1 MGSGKWIGGFLGWVA
16 GGPIGALLG
25 YFLGSAVEKF
35 IDAARQLPGGSAG
48 SGQGGFG
55 GGFGTGGY
63 GGSTGSG
70 GYGTGTGGY
79 GTGAGGYG
87 GAYTGRTG
95 GSYQQQTGGY
105 RTSTGGRYT
114 ADEQRNSFFVSLLV
128 LSSAVM
134 KADGQVLAS
143 ERDCAREFIRKNFG
157 ESAVDEA
164 MRMLDSF
171 NRQQVNIY
179 SVGDQIASNM
189 NYSQRLQLFHYLVQ
203 IATSDGNFSKSEKSV
218 LEAIGAVIRLQ
229 NSDINSVIAMFYRE
243 NDESAYA
250 VLGISPNATDDEV
263 KSAYRRMAM
272 KNHPDKVST
281 LGPEVQKAAEEKFR
295 QVQEAYETIKRQRG
309 MS

>member
-1 MGSGKWIGGFLGWVA
+1 MGSAKWIGGLLGWVS

-35 IDAARQLPGGSAG
+35 IDAARQLPGDGS
-48 SGQGGFG
+48 
-55 GGFGTGGY
+55 
-63 GGSTGSG
+63 
-70 GYGTGTGGY
+70 GTGGY
-79 GTGAGGYG
+79 GTGGYGSGTGGSSRGGYG
-87 GAYTGRTG
+87 GGYG
-95 GSYQQQTGGY
+95 TGGY
-105 RTSTGGRYT
+105 RTSTGGRGYST
-114 ADEQRNSFFVSLLV
+114 TEQRNSFFVSLLV
-128 LSSAVM
+128 LSSAVI
-134 KADGQVLAS
+134 KADGQVSQS
-143 ERDCAREFIRKNFG
+143 ELNCVREFIRRNFG
-157 ESAVDEA
+157 DSVVDET
-164 MRMLDSF
+164 MRMLDGF

-179 SVGDQIASNM
+179 SVGPQIADNM

-203 IATSDGNFSKSEKSV
+203 IATADGNFSKSEKSV
-218 LEAIGAVIRLQ
+218 LEAIGAVIRLN

-263 KSAYRRMAM
+263 KTAYRRMAM

-295 QVQEAYETIKRQRG
+295 QIQDAYETIKRQRG

>member
-1 MGSGKWIGGFLGWVA
+1 MGSGKWIGGFLGWVT

-25 YFLGSAVEKF
+25 YFIGSAVDKF
-35 IDAARQLPGGSAG
+35 IDVTRQLPGGGAG
-48 SGQGGFG
+48 TGQ
-55 GGFGTGGY
+55 GGY
-63 GGSTGSG
+63 GG
-70 GYGTGTGGY
+70 GYGTGGY
-79 GTGAGGYG
+79 GTGGYG
-87 GAYTGRTG
+87 GYTGRTG

-134 KADGQVLAS
+134 KADGQVHQS
-143 ERDCAREFIRKNFG
+143 ERDCAREFIRRNFG
-157 ESAVDEA
+157 DSVVDEA
-164 MRMLDSF
+164 MRMLDGF

-179 SVGDQIASNM
+179 SVGPQIVDNM

-203 IATSDGNFSKSEKSV
+203 IATADGTFSKSEKSV
-218 LEAIGAVIRLQ
+218 LEAIGAVIRL
-229 NSDINSVIAMFYRE
+229 NNTDINSVIAMFYRE
-243 NDESAYA
+243 TDESAYA

-272 KNHPDKVST
+272 KNHPDKVAT

-295 QVQEAYETIKRQRG
+295 QIQNAYETIKRQRG

>member
-25 YFLGSAVEKF
+25 YFLGSAVERF
-35 IDAARQLPGGSAG
+35 IDVARQLPGSDGS
-48 SGQGGFG
+48 
-55 GGFGTGGY
+55 GY
-63 GGSTGSG
+63 GG
-70 GYGTGTGGY
+70 
-79 GTGAGGYG
+79 
-87 GAYTGRTG
+87 YTGQYG
-95 GSYQQQTGGY
+95 PY
-105 RTSTGGRYT
+105 RTSTGGYTTSSGSRGYT

-128 LSSAVM
+128 LSSAVV
-134 KADGQVLAS
+134 KADGQVHQS
-143 ERDCAREFIRKNFG
+143 ELNCVREFIRRSFG
-157 ESAVDEA
+157 DSVVDEA
-164 MRMLDSF
+164 MRMLDGF

-179 SVGDQIASNM
+179 SVGPQIADNM

-203 IATSDGNFSKSEKSV
+203 IATADGNFSKSEKSV

-229 NSDINSVIAMFYRE
+229 NSDINSVISMFYKE
-243 NDESAYA
+243 TDESAYA

>member
-1 MGSGKWIGGFLGWVA
+1 MT

-25 YFLGSAVEKF
+25 YFIGSAVDKF
-35 IDAARQLPGGSAG
+35 IDVTRQLPGGGAG
-48 SGQGGFG
+48 NGQ
-55 GGFGTGGY
+55 GGY
-63 GGSTGSG
+63 GG
-70 GYGTGTGGY
+70 GYGTGGY
-79 GTGAGGYG
+79 GTGGYG
-87 GAYTGRTG
+87 GYTGRTG
-95 GSYQQQTGGY
+95 GTYQQQTGGY

-134 KADGQVLAS
+134 KADGQVHQS
-143 ERDCAREFIRKNFG
+143 ERDCAREFIRRNFG
-157 ESAVDEA
+157 DSVVDEA
-164 MRMLDSF
+164 MRMLDGF

-179 SVGDQIASNM
+179 SVGPQIADNM

-203 IATSDGNFSKSEKSV
+203 IATADGTFSKSEKSV
-218 LEAIGAVIRLQ
+218 LEAIGAVIRL
-229 NSDINSVIAMFYRE
+229 NNTDINSVIAMFYRE
-243 NDESAYA
+243 TDESAYA

-272 KNHPDKVST
+272 KNHPDKVAT

-295 QVQEAYETIKRQRG
+295 QIQDAYETIKRQRG